1 MNKIEYIN
9 LGGNPLAI
17 DLDAYKKLKLY
28 IASLK
33 SYFGAS
39 EYADEIVQ
47 DIEVRLSELIHESMK
62 GRKIANIKDVE
73 YSINIMGLPEQ
84 FDSPEHEQSQEHSSE
99 SDKTT
104 FKEKDKKYDK
114 KLFRD
119 PENKILGGVCSGLAA
134 YFNIDDP
141 IWVRLTFVVFTLT
154 GGAGVLIYIIMW
166 IIMPKAKTSIDRL
179 RMKGNPI
186 NFQNIENMVE
196 DSIDHISGF
205 ADRVYDK
212 FKK

>member
-17 DLDAYKKLKLY
+17 DQDAYEKLKLY
-28 IASLK
+28 ITSLK

-104 FKEKDKKYDK
+104 FKEQDKKYDK

>member
-17 DLDAYKKLKLY
+17 DQDAYKVLKQY
-28 IASLK
+28 ISSLK
-33 SYFGAS
+33 SYFGTS
-39 EYADEIVQ
+39 EYADEIIQ
-47 DIEVRLSELIHESMK
+47 DIEVRLAELIHESMK
-62 GRKIANIKDVE
+62 GRKIANKKDVE

-84 FDSPEHEQSQEHSSE
+84 FDSGHEENQKSSMDSE
-99 SDKTT
+99 KTT
-104 FKEKDKKYDK
+104 FKEQDRKYDK

-141 IWVRLTFVVFTLT
+141 IWVRLAFVVFTVT

-196 DSIDHISGF
+196 ESIDHISGF